1 MKIKTITT
9 DNRVAFDE
17 QVNALLSEGWELH
30 GPPFVIRTAHHDTWN
45 GRQRSWSETT
55 YSQTLKKNE

>member
-9 DNRVAFDE
+9 DGRTTFDE
-17 QVNALLSEGWELH
+17 QINALLSEGWELH
-30 GPPFVIRTAHHDTWN
+30 GTPFVIRTAHQDTWG

-55 YSQTLKKNE
+55 YSQVLKKEE